1 MKKLFT
7 LIISSISLV
16 SYSQKL
22 DTNYVKNKIEKSLNQ
37 LELNLEKEINQLES
51 EISKNS
57 SLNDSLNKSTLEI
70 LNSNNTQIKNLSN
83 ELLEFQK
90 KFGEINKLQKSLNKL
105 ISSLNVKL
113 KSLHPLISYFDAGD
127 GSRCVKSYREILYG
141 EYHYISIYPIS
152 GHSRTM
158 GFKSIVTM

>member
-51 EISKNS
+51 EISEIS
-57 SLNDSLNKSTLEI
+57 SLNDSLYKSTLEI
-70 LNSNNTQIKNLSN
+70 LNSNNTQIKTLSN
-83 ELLEFQK
+83 ELSVFQK

-105 ISSLNVKL
+105 ISSLNIKL
-113 KSLHPLISYFDAGD
+113 KSSTERVNIIDNTIIQIESYTDSISN
-127 GSRCVKSYREILYG
+127 VMV
-141 EYHYISIYPIS
+141 SIDENI
-152 GHSRTM
+152 T
-158 GFKSIVTM
+158 